1 MYDIDPPID
10 EIITY
15 NKMDVAVATIVLN
28 EYAIFRVSLYL
39 DGLFI
44 TMKVMRMDGQDYQNW
59 TSDEYVNTWILAQL
73 RKT

>member
-15 NKMDVAVATIVLN
+15 NKMDINVASIVLN
-28 EYAIFRVSLYL
+28 EYAVFRVALYM
-39 DGLFI
+39 DAVFI
-44 TMKVMRMDGQDYQNW
+44 TMKVMRMEGDDYKNW
-59 TSDEYVNTWILAQL
+59 TSDDYVNTWVLEQL